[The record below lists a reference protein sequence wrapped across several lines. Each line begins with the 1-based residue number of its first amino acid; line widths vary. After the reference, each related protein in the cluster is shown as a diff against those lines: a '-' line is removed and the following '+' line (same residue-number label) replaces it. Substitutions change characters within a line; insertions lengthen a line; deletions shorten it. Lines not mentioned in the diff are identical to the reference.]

1 MSYLQK
7 FDELTLSKCKEMTKP
22 EQMALNT
29 LALGGVKPSS
39 NGGFVVAK
47 PMNPTALGEFLSM
60 RGMQV
65 TSYPP
70 GEVGPSARVP
80 PHQLLARCRLACYL
94 GAPLHPLQAPQTL
107 RPTPRRAPPDTL
119 HLRNNLYCLR
129 SN

>member
-47 PMNPTALGEFLSM
+47 PISLTALGEFLSM

-65 TSYPP
+65 TDYPTLERFANYFNKLAVEFIDLAFLAYEAAVSQWP
-70 GEVGPSARVP
+70 SSVGPR
-80 PHQLLARCRLACYL
+80 
-94 GAPLHPLQAPQTL
+94 
-107 RPTPRRAPPDTL
+107 
-119 HLRNNLYCLR
+119 
-129 SN
+129 